1 MKTTDFTRDTPGSLI
16 QSLEGITC
24 FRPKPLPPSLQLD
37 MPTAVALSRA
47 DLSLGKLSGAG
58 RMLPNPHLLIAPFV
72 RREAILSSRIEGTV
86 ASAREVAT
94 FELDSSREPAKAD
107 VREVSNYVLALKYGL
122 ERLKDLPVSL
132 RLIRELHAHL
142 MRGVRGSD
150 RHPGEFRN
158 VQNWIAPQRTPV
170 EDARYVPP
178 AVPDMRA
185 ALGDLEK
192 FLHERN
198 ERPSLIDLAL
208 IHYQFEAI
216 HPFEDGNGRIGRLLI
231 SLLLCERGLLS
242 EPLLYLSAFF
252 DKHQQEYR
260 DLLLAVSQKGVW
272 LQWIQFFLAG
282 VAEEAKDAEIRCFRL
297 LQLWR
302 EYRDRIQKV
311 NAPALGLKLT
321 DHLFTQPLI
330 TVPIAQGLL
339 GITYRSAKNN
349 LDKLAA
355 EKIVRESR
363 TRQGMRFYIA
373 DEILRLTEDSITGD
387 S

>member
-1 MKTTDFTRDTPGSLI
+1 MKATDFTGDAPGTLV
-16 QSLEGITC
+16 QSLDGITC
-24 FRPKPLPPSLQLD
+24 FRPNPLPPNLQLD
-37 MPTAVALSRA
+37 MQTAVILSQA

-94 FELDSSREPAKAD
+94 FELDPSREPVKQD
-107 VREVSNYVLALKYGL
+107 VREVSNYILALKYGL
-122 ERLKDLPVSL
+122 ERLKELPVSL

-142 MRGVRGSD
+142 LRGVRGSD
-150 RHPGEFRN
+150 RRPGEFRS
-158 VQNWIAPQRTPV
+158 VQNWIAPEGSTV
-170 EDARYVPP
+170 EQARYVPP
-178 AVPDMRA
+178 AVPDMRT
-185 ALGDLEK
+185 ALDEFEK
-192 FLHERN
+192 FLHQRS

-242 EPLLYLSAFF
+242 EPLLYLSVYF
-252 DKHQQEYR
+252 DHNSREYR
-260 DLLLAVSQKGVW
+260 DLLLAVSQKGAW
-272 LQWIQFFLAG
+272 LEWIQFFLNG
-282 VAEEAKDAEIRCFRL
+282 VAEQAKDAEIRCWRL

-302 EYRDRIQKV
+302 EYRDRVQKV
-311 NAPALGLKLT
+311 NAPALGLKLV

-339 GITYRSAKNN
+339 HVTYRAAKNN
-349 LDKLAA
+349 LDKLVA
-355 EKIVRESR
+355 EKILREGR
-363 TRQGMRFYIA
+363 TNQGTRFYVA
-373 DEILRLTEDSITGD
+373 DKILHLTEDSL
-387 S
+387 SE